1 MGNLIIGL
9 VIGIIGTLVAGAA
22 WIIKKFGGFW
32 G

>member
-9 VIGIIGTLVAGAA
+9 VIGVVGTVITGTV